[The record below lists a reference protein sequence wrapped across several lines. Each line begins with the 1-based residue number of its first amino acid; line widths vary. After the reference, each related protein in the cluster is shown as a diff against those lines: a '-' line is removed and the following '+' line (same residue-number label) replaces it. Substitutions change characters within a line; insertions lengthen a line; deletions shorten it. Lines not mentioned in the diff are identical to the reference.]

1 MVPSAL
7 PLPPH
12 YRPETID
19 QIRRVEYQQ
28 RAKDAEDWRQIHK
41 IQPAGSDRFRI
52 GLLLV
57 DIQNTFCIPGFELF
71 VGGESGTGAVDDNRR
86 LSAFIYRNLNRITV
100 IAPTMDTHQAVQIF
114 HSIFLVDADGRHPA
128 PYTLI
133 SSEDIANGRWRFNA
147 AVADSLGIPPAEGQ
161 SFMHHYARTLARQGK
176 YNLTVW
182 PYHAML
188 GGIGHALVAAIEEA
202 VFFHSICRFTQPD
215 FQIKGGNPLTENYSV
230 LRPEVLAGPDG
241 QAIAAK
247 NTRFIQTLLD
257 FDALVIA
264 GQAQSHCVA
273 WTIDDLLAEIR
284 ATDPALAGKIYLLVD
299 CTSPVVI
306 PGVIDYTE
314 AANNAFNE
322 FAQAGMHLVCS
333 SDPVDGWPG
342 MPAG

>member
-1 MVPSAL
+1 MVPTAL
-7 PLPPH
+7 PPPPH
-12 YRPETID
+12 YRLETID
-19 QIRRVEYQQ
+19 QIWRVDYQQ
-28 RAKDAEDWRQIHK
+28 RARDAEDWRQIHN
-41 IQPAGSDRFRI
+41 IQPAGDDRFRI

-71 VGGESGTGAVDDNRR
+71 VGGESGTAAVDDNRR
-86 LSAFIYRNLNRITV
+86 LSAFIYRNLNRITA

-114 HSIFLVDADGRHPA
+114 HSIFLVDDEGRHPA

-133 SSEDIANGRWRFNA
+133 SSEDIASGRWRFNA
-147 AVADSLGIPPAEGQ
+147 EVAASLGMPADEGQ
-161 SFMHHYARTLARQGK
+161 SFLYHYTRTLAQQGK

-188 GGIGHALVAAIEEA
+188 GGIGHALVPAIEEA

-215 FQIKGGNPLTENYSV
+215 FQIKGGNPLTENYSI

-247 NTRFIQTLLD
+247 NTRFMHALLD

-273 WTIDDLLAEIR
+273 WTIEDLLAEIR
-284 ATDPALAGKIYLLVD
+284 ATDPALAGKIYLLED

-306 PGVIDYTE
+306 ADVIDYTE
-314 AANNAFNE
+314 AANEAFKK
-322 FAQAGMHLVCS
+322 FAHAGMHLVCS
-333 SDPVDGWPG
+333 SDPVADWPD
-342 MPAG
+342 MPSG